1 MSLVGFIQNKCKHE
15 KDLVRKRQLGHIEVI
30 QCRKC
35 KEIMSIDTKEFERW
49 VLKKNRSDSMEI
61 DEKNL
66 SKHIGTIA
74 TMDNLKNLTLVQ
86 AREVAMLMEHERLK
100 ATEECTVSKKKS
112 LVVDHA
118 IKIDLSAVS
127 ERVRKEIDEVLN
139 SVLVVESDLKTCDNT
154 ITCQC
159 GLKHN

>member
-1 MSLVGFIQNKCKHE
+1 MSFVDFIQNKCKHE
-15 KDLVRKRQLGHIEVI
+15 KDLVRKRRLGHIEVI

-35 KEIMSIDTKEFERW
+35 KKIMSIDTKEFERW

-86 AREVAMLMEHERLK
+86 AREVAMLMEHQRLK
-100 ATEECTVSKKKS
+100 AVEECTVSKKKS

-127 ERVRKEIDEVLN
+127 ERVRKEIDEAVKKVFEAEN
-139 SVLVVESDLKTCDNT
+139 DTRQ
-154 ITCQC
+154 IRW
-159 GLKHN
+159 

>member
-15 KDLVRKRQLGHIEVI
+15 KDLVRKRQLGHIKVI
-30 QCRKC
+30 QCRRC

-49 VLKKNRSDSMEI
+49 VLKKNKSDSMEI

-66 SKHIGTIA
+66 SKHIVNLMK
-74 TMDNLKNLTLVQ
+74 MDILSNLTLKQ
-86 AREVAMLMEHERLK
+86 ARAIALSMEHERLK
-100 ATEECTVSKKKS
+100 AAEECKASKKKS

-127 ERVRKEIDEVLN
+127 ERVRKEIDEAVKKVLEAEN
-139 SVLVVESDLKTCDNT
+139 DTRQ
-154 ITCQC
+154 IRW
-159 GLKHN
+159 

>member
-1 MSLVGFIQNKCKHE
+1 MSLVDFIQNRCKHE
-15 KDLVRKRQLGHIEVI
+15 KDLVRKRQFGHIEVI

-49 VLKKNRSDSMEI
+49 VLSRNRSDYVEI

-66 SKHIGTIA
+66 SKHIASISCVDDLSGL
-74 TMDNLKNLTLVQ
+74 TMKQ
-86 AREVAMLMEHERLK
+86 ARAVAMLIEHERLK
-100 ATEECTVSKKKS
+100 TTEECTASKKKS

-139 SVLVVESDLKTCDNT
+139 SVLAVESDLKTCNNT

>member
-1 MSLVGFIQNKCKHE
+1 MSFVDFIQNKCKHE
-15 KDLVRKRQLGHIEVI
+15 KDLVRKRRLGHIEVI
-30 QCRKC
+30 QCRRC

-100 ATEECTVSKKKS
+100 TTEECKHPMRRHDKCVECGKTVSVFS
-112 LVVDHA
+112 QLH
-118 IKIDLSAVS
+118 
-127 ERVRKEIDEVLN
+127 
-139 SVLVVESDLKTCDNT
+139 
-154 ITCQC
+154 
-159 GLKHN
+159 HY